1 MNCPNCLFEDSKVI
15 DSRPWDDGNAIR
27 RRRECPNCGHR
38 FSTIERVEGLVAKVI
53 KKDSTVQEFDK
64 DKLLS
69 GLKTAC
75 SKRPVTKG
83 QMLAICNEVEK
94 LILKQRN
101 QEMDSKTI
109 GEIVMKRLK
118 TIDKVSYVRFASVYK
133 DFTAPDAFAEWVEGM
148 AKEI

>member
-1 MNCPNCLFEDSKVI
+1 M
-15 DSRPWDDGNAIR
+15 
-27 RRRECPNCGHR
+27 
-38 FSTIERVEGLVAKVI
+38 AKVI
-53 KKDSTVQEFDK
+53 KKDSTIQEFDK

-94 LILKQRN
+94 L
-101 QEMDSKTI
+101 EMDSKTI

>member
-1 MNCPNCLFEDSKVI
+1 M
-15 DSRPWDDGNAIR
+15 
-27 RRRECPNCGHR
+27 
-38 FSTIERVEGLVAKVI
+38 AKVI
-53 KKDSTVQEFDK
+53 KKDSTIQEFDK